1 MKNYLFSDAAVDFF
15 AKKIDDAK
23 EWKQWY
29 IEMIDGKIAQ
39 FSINMLDEKLGSKVP
54 DPYRTEIRDLIDV
67 AINDVSP
74 NLVIREICDLLDE
87 HIDLSGIDPENEKKI
102 FDGLSLILQGFL
114 SKFLTK

>member
-39 FSINMLDEKLGSKVP
+39 FSINMLDEK
-54 DPYRTEIRDLIDV
+54 
-67 AINDVSP
+67 
-74 NLVIREICDLLDE
+74 
-87 HIDLSGIDPENEKKI
+87 
-102 FDGLSLILQGFL
+102 
-114 SKFLTK
+114 